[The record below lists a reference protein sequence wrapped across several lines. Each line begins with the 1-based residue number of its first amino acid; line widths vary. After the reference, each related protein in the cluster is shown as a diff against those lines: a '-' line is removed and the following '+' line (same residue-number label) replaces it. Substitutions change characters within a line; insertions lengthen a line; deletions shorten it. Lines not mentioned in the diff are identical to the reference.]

1 MRTLQLR
8 NLYLR
13 WLIREDV
20 DFSLKPNC
28 IQRFGKSDLGLQG
41 VLDGYGSTVT
51 GLDLRSL
58 GNYFFGFNNP

>member
-8 NLYLR
+8 YLHLR

-20 DFSLKPNC
+20 SFSLNPNC
-28 IQRFGKSDLGLQG
+28 IQWFGKSDLGLQG

-51 GLDLRSL
+51 GLDLRRF